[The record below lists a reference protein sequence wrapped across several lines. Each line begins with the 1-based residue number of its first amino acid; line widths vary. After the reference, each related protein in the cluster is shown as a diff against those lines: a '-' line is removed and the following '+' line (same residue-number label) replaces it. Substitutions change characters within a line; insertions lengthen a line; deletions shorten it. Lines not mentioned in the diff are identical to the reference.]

1 MENKCSKITLKFF
14 SKAPFIPFR
23 KNMLPNI
30 EMGISDSRQGQ
41 ERVLVLKRKKKK
53 NLKKTP
59 HTYSVSKE
67 MNGSSETRFL
77 YTFLLDYLLW

>member
-53 NLKKTP
+53 T
-59 HTYSVSKE
+59 
-67 MNGSSETRFL
+67 
-77 YTFLLDYLLW
+77 